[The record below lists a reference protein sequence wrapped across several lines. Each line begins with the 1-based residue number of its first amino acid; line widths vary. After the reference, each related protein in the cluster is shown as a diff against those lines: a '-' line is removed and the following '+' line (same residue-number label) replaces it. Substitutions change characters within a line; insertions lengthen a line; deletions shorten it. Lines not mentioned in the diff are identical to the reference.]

1 MEIYLIMYVS
11 SVRGYP
17 PSRTEIEALEKQ
29 CGGIPLKIC
38 LVTEGRVSFFSFNKV
53 ELPVLP

>member
-1 MEIYLIMYVS
+1 MYVS